1 MKLRIMFCGII
12 FAALLGCSS
21 TITPGKQVDSAQKA
35 LASQEKKIEKTVDS
49 IDKNEE
55 AKKAQA
61 AALAAGV
68 GMSLSQVTNPPIQV
82 KTAQKLNDRIVSIVG
97 APNLDDLQKMQQ
109 IVDFL
114 NSEVDKE
121 KKKGSS
127 LLADKDKEIAK
138 LQKGSSVLSQQ
149 YDKQISDLNEKM
161 KVIAKSSDE
170 KEAVINQMSGFFGLN
185 AVFWGIKRFITTSL
199 TAIII
204 FLIVFLI
211 LRLLSTV
218 NPIAAAIFAVF
229 DVIGSGIVSLIKV
242 VTPKALDMTNLV
254 SSEKMSEVKGVLTK
268 MIDSIQE
275 FKVKQKDNPN
285 KQYKLE
291 DVLARFKEDFD
302 ESEKDMVE
310 EILKEQKWKK

>member
-1 MKLRIMFCGII
+1 M
-12 FAALLGCSS
+12 AGCSS
-21 TITPGKQVDSAQKA
+21 IISPGKQVDSAQKA
-35 LASQEKKIEKTVDS
+35 LINQEKKIEKTVTA

-55 AKKAQA
+55 AKKTQT

-68 GMSLSQVTNPPIQV
+68 NMSLGQITNPPIQV

-97 APNLDDLQKMQQ
+97 SPNLDDLQKMQQ

-114 NSEVDKE
+114 NSEVEKE

-127 LLADKDKEIAK
+127 LLAEKDKEITK
-138 LQKGSSVLSQQ
+138 LQKGSSALSEQ
-149 YDKQISDLNEKM
+149 YDKQITDLNEKM

-185 AVFWGIKRFITTSL
+185 AVFWGIKKFITTSL
-199 TAIII
+199 TAIIV
-204 FLIVFLI
+204 FLVIFLI

-229 DVIGSGIVSLIKV
+229 DVIGSGIVSLIKL
-242 VTPKALDMTNLV
+242 VTPKALNMTNLV
-254 SSEKMSEVKGVLTK
+254 SSEKMSEVKGVLIK
-268 MIDSIQE
+268 MVDSIQE
-275 FKVKQKDNPN
+275 LKVKQKDNPD

-291 DVLARFKEDFD
+291 DVLSRFKEDFD
-302 ESEKDMVE
+302 QSEKDIVE
-310 EILKEQKWKK
+310 GILKEQKWKK